1 MSEDVAM
8 GRPELIVTGPYPE
21 NDMRALAQDYH
32 LHLLWE
38 AGDRL
43 AYLKRVG
50 AAVRGIA
57 TRGDLGAGAALMDA
71 CPKLEIIACF
81 GVGVD
86 GIDLDHARARGIRVT
101 NTPDVLTDDVADM
114 GLALLLATAR
124 EIPRGDAYVRTG
136 KWASD
141 QMELTRRFNGKRLGI
156 VGLGRIGRAVAKRA
170 AGFNMEIA
178 YTDPVQA
185 SDVPYVWHPDVV
197 SLADAV
203 DFLILCA
210 AGGGGTAQLINAA
223 VLKALGTDGILV
235 NIARGN
241 IVDEAALLHALASG
255 GIAGAGLDVFAHE
268 PSINSAFLSLL
279 NVVLQP
285 HHASGTRETR
295 RAMGQLVR
303 DNLAA
308 HFVGKPLLTP
318 VL

>member
-1 MSEDVAM
+1 MDK
-8 GRPELIVTGPYPE
+8 PELLVTGPYPDA
-21 NDMRALAQDYH
+21 DMRAPVQDYH

-38 AGDRL
+38 AADRP
-43 AYLKRVG
+43 AYLKRVS

-57 TRGDLGAGAALMDA
+57 TRGDLGADAALMDA
-71 CPKLEIIACF
+71 CSKLEIVACF

-86 GIDLDHARARGIRVT
+86 GIDLAHARARGIRVT

-136 KWASD
+136 KWGSG
-141 QMELTRRFNGKRLGI
+141 QMELTTRFSGKRLGI
-156 VGLGRIGRAVAKRA
+156 VGLGRIGRAVARRA
-170 AGFNMEIA
+170 TGFGVQIA

-185 SDVPYVWHPDVV
+185 SDVPYVWHPDAV

-203 DFLILCA
+203 DFLIICA
-210 AGGGGTAQLINAA
+210 AGGSGTAQLIDAA
-223 VLKALGTDGILV
+223 MLKALGPDGILV
-235 NIARGN
+235 NIARGS
-241 IVDEAALLHALASG
+241 IVDEAALIDALTSG

-268 PSINSAFLSLL
+268 PSINPAFLSLP

-308 HFVGKPLLTP
+308 HFAGKPLLTP
-318 VL
+318 VV

>member
-1 MSEDVAM
+1 MD
-8 GRPELIVTGPYPE
+8 RPELLVIGPYPDAE
-21 NDMRALAQDYH
+21 MRALAQDYR

-38 AGDRL
+38 AADRP
-43 AYLKRVG
+43 AYLKQVG

-57 TRGDLGAGAALMDA
+57 TRGDLGADAALMDA
-71 CPKLEIIACF
+71 CSKLEIIACF

-86 GIDLDHARARGIRVT
+86 AIDLEHARARGIRVT

-136 KWASD
+136 KWGSG
-141 QMELTRRFNGKRLGI
+141 QMELTTRFSGKRLGI
-156 VGLGRIGRAVAKRA
+156 VGLGRIGRAVATRA
-170 AGFNMEIA
+170 AGFGVQIA
-178 YTDPVQA
+178 YTDPVRA
-185 SDVPYVWHPDVV
+185 SDVPYMWHPDAV

-203 DFLILCA
+203 DFLIVCA
-210 AGGGGTAQLINAA
+210 AGGRGTAQLIDAA
-223 VLKALGTDGILV
+223 VLKALGPDGILV
-235 NIARGN
+235 NIARGSV
-241 IVDEAALLHALASG
+241 VDEAALISALAAG

-268 PSINSAFLSLL
+268 PSINPVFLDIP

-303 DNLAA
+303 DNLSAQFA
-308 HFVGKPLLTP
+308 GKPLLTP
-318 VL
+318 VV